1 MIYFKKC
8 FNGAKVG
15 KIIVFLPFMSEMI
28 TLAKEIVNVVMK
40 NKLYILL
47 FLAFLFSGTTLWA
60 QQKATPKAGE
70 GISSFLLR
78 HNRSPKKYYDDF
90 IELNKQKLGKN
101 NVLKV
106 GVTYVIP
113 PVKKSTTTS
122 AKTTPAKNTG
132 AKNTTSEGAGTKQSS
147 KAKSTKIGTTI
158 NEPLFGKQLA
168 NVKVTSNRLAGACFY
183 VVSGHGGPDPGAIGK
198 VGRYELHEDEYA
210 YDIALR
216 LARNLMQEGAEVHI
230 IIQDAKDGIRDDSYL
245 SNSKRE
251 TCMGDAIPLNQVQ
264 RLQQRCD
271 KINALYRKDRKNHS
285 YCRAIFIHI
294 DSRSKGKQTDVFFY
308 YSNKKGDSKRLA
320 NNMKDTFE
328 SKYDK
333 HQPNRG
339 FSGTVSGRNLYVLS
353 HTTPASVFVEL
364 GNIQNTFDQRR
375 LVINSNRQALAKW
388 LMEGFLKDYKEK
400 K

>member
-1 MIYFKKC
+1 MKRIFC
-8 FNGAKVG
+8 LLAVLFCT
-15 KIIVFLPFMSEMI
+15 FL
-28 TLAKEIVNVVMK
+28 
-40 NKLYILL
+40 LL
-47 FLAFLFSGTTLWA
+47 DVSA
-60 QQKATPKAGE
+60 QGEYATPKSGE
-70 GISSFLLR
+70 GISSFLERNKRPGKAYYNEFMKLNEKRLR
-78 HNRSPKKYYDDF
+78 GKEELRLGVKYVLPPLKK
-90 IELNKQKLGKN
+90 G
-101 NVLKV
+101 
-106 GVTYVIP
+106 
-113 PVKKSTTTS
+113 TS
-122 AKTTPAKNTG
+122 ASVSPRAV
-132 AKNTTSEGAGTKQSS
+132 AGK
-147 KAKSTKIGTTI
+147 KRVVR
-158 NEPLFGKQLA
+158 ERLFGKKLA
-168 NVKVTSNRLAGACFY
+168 DVTVTSNRLQGACFY

-198 VGRYELHEDEYA
+198 VGKYELHEDEYA

-216 LARNLMQEGAEVHI
+216 LARNLMQEGAEVRI

-251 TCMGDAIPLNQVQ
+251 TCMGDPIPLNQVQ

-271 KINALYRKDRKNHS
+271 KINALYRKDRKNYS

-308 YSNKKGDSKRLA
+308 YSNKKGESKRLA
-320 NNMKDTFE
+320 NNMKNTFE

-375 LVINSNRQALAKW
+375 LVMNSNRQALAKW

-400 K
+400 R

>member
-1 MIYFKKC
+1 
-8 FNGAKVG
+8 
-15 KIIVFLPFMSEMI
+15 
-28 TLAKEIVNVVMK
+28 MK

-113 PVKKSTTTS
+113 PIKKSPS
-122 AKTTPAKNTG
+122 GNT
-132 AKNTTSEGAGTKQSS
+132 GTKQQSP
-147 KAKSTKIGTTI
+147 KAKSTKIGTTL
-158 NEPLFGKQLA
+158 NQPLFGKQLA
-168 NVKVTSNRLAGACFY
+168 DVKVSSNRLAGACFY

-198 VGRYELHEDEYA
+198 IGKVELHEDEYA
-210 YDIALR
+210 YDVALR
-216 LARNLMQEGAEVHI
+216 LARNLMQEGAEVRI
-230 IIQDAKDGIRDDSYL
+230 IIQDAKDGIRDDRYL

-251 TCMGDAIPLNQVQ
+251 TCMGDAIPLNQVA
-264 RLQQRCD
+264 RLQQRCT
-271 KINALYRKDRKNHS
+271 KINELYRKDRKIYK
-285 YCRAIFIHI
+285 YCRAIFLHV
-294 DSRSKGKQTDVFFY
+294 DSRSKGAQTDVFFY
-308 YSNKKGDSKRLA
+308 HAPKSVLGKRLA
-320 NNMKDTFE
+320 VAMKGTFE

-339 FSGTVSGRNLYVLS
+339 FEGTVSSRNLYVLLKAA
-353 HTTPASVFVEL
+353 PASVFVEL
-364 GNIQNTFDQRR
+364 GNIQNAFDQRR
-375 LVINSNRQALAKW
+375 FVISSNRQALAKW
-388 LMEGFLKDYKEK
+388 MMEGFIADYKRTK
-400 K
+400 

>member
-1 MIYFKKC
+1 MKRIFC
-8 FNGAKVG
+8 LLAVLFCT
-15 KIIVFLPFMSEMI
+15 FL
-28 TLAKEIVNVVMK
+28 
-40 NKLYILL
+40 LL
-47 FLAFLFSGTTLWA
+47 DVSA
-60 QQKATPKAGE
+60 QGEYATPKSGE
-70 GISSFLLR
+70 GISSFLERNKRPGKAYYNEFMKLNEKRLR
-78 HNRSPKKYYDDF
+78 GKEELRLGVKYVLPPLKKGTSASVSPKAVA
-90 IELNKQKLGKN
+90 GKKR
-101 NVLKV
+101 VV
-106 GVTYVIP
+106 R
-113 PVKKSTTTS
+113 
-122 AKTTPAKNTG
+122 
-132 AKNTTSEGAGTKQSS
+132 ER
-147 KAKSTKIGTTI
+147 
-158 NEPLFGKQLA
+158 LFGKKLA
-168 NVKVTSNRLAGACFY
+168 DVTVTSNRLQGACFY

-198 VGRYELHEDEYA
+198 IGKVELHEDEYA
-210 YDIALR
+210 YDVALR

>member
-1 MIYFKKC
+1 
-8 FNGAKVG
+8 
-15 KIIVFLPFMSEMI
+15 MSEMI

-122 AKTTPAKNTG
+122 AKTSPVKNTG
-132 AKNTTSEGAGTKQSS
+132 AKNTTSEGAGTKQPSS